1 MSMPL
6 SGIEVIFSSSDLQ
19 VENETFVFDFL
30 LDWACEQYP
39 KLEDRLNT
47 LSSRL
52 LPLVR
57 FRHMSGIEL
66 REILTRSTSAAV
78 SEEIARCITECITEV
93 LMCKVDHPCSKA
105 VFQLMLQP
113 VGNRQS
119 ELTCTPY
126 KPVKVDAFDRPCP
139 QVIVYMDLKRDECSR
154 LFPSG
159 CRQSHLFDLGR
170 EDLLSNSNL

>member
-93 LMCKVDHPCSKA
+93 LMCKVDHPW
-105 VFQLMLQP
+105 Q
-113 VGNRQS
+113 QS
-119 ELTCTPY
+119 SFPADATTCWQSPER
-126 KPVKVDAFDRPCP
+126 A
-139 QVIVYMDLKRDECSR
+139 YMYSVQTCE
-154 LFPSG
+154 G
-159 CRQSHLFDLGR
+159 
-170 EDLLSNSNL
+170 